1 MHGPSR
7 GLAIARLQCGE
18 DRLMFGE
25 RHGEAAARV
34 EKAADPVKAQPR
46 GFDCAADPL
55 EAQMV
60 LQGGMEPQVEIVE
73 AFRVLCLDGGPLI
86 AQVGS
91 EVLHERACRLACD
104 EANRLGLERPAQE
117 HVFAGIGDL
126 DEGDPGAALRSDIHQ
141 SLCRQTVQR
150 FAHREA
156 GDAHAGRNRLLV
168 DELARLQLQLDD
180 GLAQGSVDPGRS
192 PIFRDRASR
201 IQKFIGDCGGRHA
214 NMLVK
219 FQRQAKTWPASQ
231 ESCSMVTAVP
241 KIPRM
246 LRLSPEDNVLVAI
259 DTVDKG
265 VLAPEGITAID
276 RIGKGHK
283 MAAGDILAGEAV
295 RKFGQ
300 IIGFAKQDIAKGA
313 WVHEHNTGMQD
324 FARDYA
330 FAKDAKPED
339 ILPLAKQATFQGIR
353 RANGKV
359 GTRNYIG
366 VLTSVNCSATV
377 AGFIAEEVKRSG
389 MLDDYPNI
397 DGIVA
402 LKMDNGCVIDYRGAI
417 FDILK
422 RTAWGYA
429 TNPNMGGVL
438 MVGLGCE
445 GFQIP
450 RFKEAYGVT
459 ENELFRTMTIQETG
473 GTRKTVAAGVAAI
486 REMLPHVNNVK
497 RETCHA
503 SELIVALQCGGS
515 DGYSGITANPALG
528 AAVDILV
535 KHGGTGILSET
546 PEIYGAEHLLTRRAA
561 NREVGEKLVDIIKWW
576 EDYTSRNNMEMNN
589 NPSPGN
595 KLGGLTTIL
604 EKSLGAAAKGGT
616 TTLRHVYRYAEPVTG
631 KGFVFM
637 DTPGYDPVAAT
648 GQVAGGANLLCFTT
662 GRGSAYGCK
671 PVPSIKLATN
681 SDIYHRMIDDMDI
694 NCGDI
699 LDGVSIQEKGQQI
712 FELMLKVAS
721 GQHTKSEDLGYGD
734 NEYVP
739 WHVGAMM

>member
-1 MHGPSR
+1 MS
-7 GLAIARLQCGE
+7 
-18 DRLMFGE
+18 
-25 RHGEAAARV
+25 
-34 EKAADPVKAQPR
+34 EK
-46 GFDCAADPL
+46 
-55 EAQMV
+55 
-60 LQGGMEPQVEIVE
+60 
-73 AFRVLCLDGGPLI
+73 
-86 AQVGS
+86 GS
-91 EVLHERACRLACD
+91 KSA
-104 EANRLGLERPAQE
+104 
-117 HVFAGIGDL
+117 
-126 DEGDPGAALRSDIHQ
+126 
-141 SLCRQTVQR
+141 
-150 FAHREA
+150 
-156 GDAHAGRNRLLV
+156 
-168 DELARLQLQLDD
+168 
-180 GLAQGSVDPGRS
+180 
-192 PIFRDRASR
+192 
-201 IQKFIGDCGGRHA
+201 
-214 NMLVK
+214 
-219 FQRQAKTWPASQ
+219 
-231 ESCSMVTAVP
+231 
-241 KIPRM
+241 RM
-246 LRLSPEDNVLVAI
+246 LRLSEADNVLVAI
-259 DTVDKG
+259 DVIDKG
-265 VLAPEGITAID
+265 GTAPEGITALD
-276 RIGKGHK
+276 RIMKGHK
-283 MAAGDILAGEAV
+283 MAASAIAAGEPV

-300 IIGFAKQDIAKGA
+300 IIGFAKTDIAKGC
-313 WVHEHNTGMQD
+313 WVHEHNTGMAD

-330 FAKDAKPED
+330 FCQDARPED
-339 ILPLAKQATFQGIR
+339 ILPLDKQAIFRGFR
-353 RANGKV
+353 RAGGKT
-359 GTRNYIG
+359 GTRNYVGIM
-366 VLTSVNCSATV
+366 TSVNCSATV

-389 MLDDYPNI
+389 MLDDFPNI
-397 DGIVA
+397 DGVVA

-429 TNPNMGGVL
+429 TNPNMGGIL

-450 RFKEAYGVT
+450 RFKEAYGIVEGNT
-459 ENELFRTMTIQETG
+459 FRTMTIQETG
-473 GTRKTVAAGVAAI
+473 GTRKTVAAGVAAVKD
-486 REMLPHVNNVK
+486 MLPFVNDVN
-497 RETCHA
+497 REICHA

-561 NREVGEKLVDIIKWW
+561 SREVGETLVEIIHWW
-576 EDYTSRNNMEMNN
+576 EAYTKRNLMEMNN

-637 DTPGYDPVAAT
+637 DTPGYDPVSAT

-681 SDIYHRMIDDMDI
+681 SDVYRRMIDDMDI

-699 LDGVSIQEKGQQI
+699 LDGVSIQDKGQEI
-712 FELMLKVAS
+712 FDMMLKVAS
-721 GQHTKSEDLGYGD
+721 GERTRSEELGYGD

-739 WHVGAMM
+739 WQVGAVM